1 MDPSIYL
8 VDDENKT
15 PSSAYARNKEIDPVS
30 AQLDDNTAIDTQN
43 INVGSGDETNSES
56 KILSSSE
63 GVNEEK
69 VDEVSSSMP
78 SLSLKGNITEHK
90 G

>member
-1 MDPSIYL
+1 MD
-8 VDDENKT
+8 DDNKT

-30 AQLDDNTAIDTQN
+30 AQLDDNTPINTQN

-56 KILSSSE
+56 KILDSNE
-63 GVNEEK
+63 GVNDET
-69 VDEVSSSMP
+69 VDAVSSSMP
-78 SLSLKGNITEHK
+78 SLSLNGNITEHK